1 MKSGYF
7 HLLLILTLL
16 AMLPSAYSAGLNSA
30 SALTIGASIK
40 TPVTFITKPDST
52 LNYLKINYTWLP
64 IDDYRQSTSSLN
76 TYPPSTIKDGATM
89 FTINDLSNFDMAVS
103 FKVKTTSEPVKV
115 TTKEPFPIKNL
126 DPSLIEYTKPTKLID
141 INPDIK
147 NTASKLAQGDDDEY
161 EVVFKVADWV
171 NTNIEYNL
179 STVTSEASLPASW
192 VFKNRYGVC
201 DEMSNL
207 FVAMVRS
214 LGIPARVVSGISYT
228 NSDLFAQPWGAHGW
242 TEVYFPD
249 YGWVPFDPTYG
260 QFGFVDATHIKLE
273 EGVESRKFNT
283 RYSWKGN
290 NVDVTSG
297 KQQISASVIHEAP
310 KSKSNINMKINMLS
324 NKTAFGSYNV
334 VMAKITNL
342 KDYYVGKSVS
352 LSDTESINLVSEKR
366 QDFFLKPHETKK
378 IHWIIHVNNR
388 LKKSYVY
395 TFPISVYTSDG
406 DVANT
411 TFIAQDNG
419 EFMSEDTANTYS
431 IKPEY
436 FKASGLKLDCSSEKN
451 AIYENENITINCSL
465 NADIVGNARV
475 CIDGSDCIVLTPE
488 EQTKFTLSKKPVILG
503 FQTRIVQAKIADRLA
518 ESFVSVDVLDNATI
532 LINNLEYSNNMTYEG
547 SQTLKFSLSKNSSS
561 TPLNI
566 TASLNANNF
575 FKQWKMNGLY
585 DTQNFTDVISG
596 NDLSGVKNKL
606 LLNIVYFD
614 KAGKRYEINKDINID
629 LENLTSMQQI
639 NIYLTNILS
648 WISRLFSNIG

>member
-1 MKSGYF
+1 M
-7 HLLLILTLL
+7 I
-16 AMLPSAYSAGLNSA
+16 PSVYSADLNSA

-40 TPVTFITKPDST
+40 TPVTFTTKRDST
-52 LNYLKINYTWLP
+52 LDYLKVNYTWLP
-64 IDDYRQSTSSLN
+64 IDDYRQSTISLD
-76 TYPPSTIKDGATM
+76 THPPSMIKDGALM
-89 FTINDLSNFDMAVS
+89 FTINDLSKFVMAVS

-126 DPSLIEYTKPTKLID
+126 DPSLIEYTKPTELID

-147 NTASKLAQGDDDEY
+147 NTASKLALGEDDEY

-192 VFKNRYGVC
+192 VLQNRYGVC

-249 YGWVPFDPTYG
+249 YDWVPFDPTYG
-260 QFGFVDATHIKLE
+260 QFGFIDATHIKLE

-283 RYSWKGN
+283 KYSWKGN
-290 NVDVTSG
+290 NVDVNSG
-297 KQQISASVIHEAP
+297 TQQISASVISEAP
-310 KSKSNINMKINMLS
+310 KSKSNINMRINMLS

-334 VMAKITNL
+334 VMAEITNL

-352 LSDTESINLVSEKR
+352 LSDTESTNLVSERR
-366 QDFFLKPHETKK
+366 QDFLLKPQETKK
-378 IHWIIHVNNR
+378 VYWIIHIDNG

-406 DVANT
+406 DEANT
-411 TFIAQDNG
+411 SFTAQDNG
-419 EFMSEDTANTYS
+419 EFISEDTADTYS
-431 IKPEY
+431 IKPDY
-436 FKASGLKLDCSSEKN
+436 FKASGLKLDCSSKKN
-451 AIYENENITINCSL
+451 TIYENENMTIHCSL
-465 NADIVGNARV
+465 NADVVGNARV
-475 CIDGSDCIVLTPE
+475 CIDGSNCIVLTPK
-488 EQTKFTLSKKPVILG
+488 EQAKFTLSKKPSILG
-503 FQTRIVQAKIADRLA
+503 FQTLIVQAKLADRLA
-518 ESFVSVDVLDNATI
+518 ENFLSVDVLDNATI
-532 LINNLEYSNNMTYEG
+532 LIDNLEYSNNMTYEG
-547 SQTLKFSLSKNSSS
+547 SQTLKFSLSKNSST

-566 TASLNANNF
+566 TASLNADNF
-575 FKQWKMNGLY
+575 VKQWKMNGLY
-585 DTQNFTDVISG
+585 DTQYFTVLISG
-596 NDLSGVKNKL
+596 NELSGVKNKL

-614 KAGKRYEINKDINID
+614 KVGKRYEINKDINID

-639 NIYLTNILS
+639 NIFITNMLS
-648 WISRLFSNIG
+648 WVSRLFSNIG